1 MFFGI
6 DTCLETRVLKR
17 RFVATRPSPRSPHA
31 LLGSTQ
37 PLPPAPLVAPPPFGA
52 TASHFLRRYRPPHLR
67 ERAPAPRAFC
77 APLSPLLFRAQTSAM
92 SAEKKAPKFLKAG
105 KVVILLTG
113 RQAGKK
119 ALIVKT
125 FDDGTQDRPYG
136 HCLVAGIMKYPLK
149 VTKPMSEKKI
159 AKRSSPRPR
168 PPPLTP
174 APPRLPARSSPSSS
188 ASTTPTSCR
197 RGTRSSASSSRW

>member
-1 MFFGI
+1 M
-6 DTCLETRVLKR
+6 V
-17 RFVATRPSPRSPHA
+17 VAPR
-31 LLGSTQ
+31 LGSHHDSGFMPRTHAFPVTESPPLAPTHTTHTGVARRMIARDAPQ
-37 PLPPAPLVAPPPFGA
+37 PRRRSCAHSIPHTCVGGRSRAVREFCGLLPRL
-52 TASHFLRRYRPPHLR
+52 LRHLS
-67 ERAPAPRAFC
+67 A
-77 APLSPLLFRAQTSAM
+77 PLLFRAQTSAM

-149 VTKPMSEKKI
+149 VTKPMS
-159 AKRSSPRPR
+159 
-168 PPPLTP
+168 
-174 APPRLPARSSPSSS
+174 
-188 ASTTPTSCR
+188 
-197 RGTRSSASSSRW
+197 

>member
-1 MFFGI
+1 
-6 DTCLETRVLKR
+6 
-17 RFVATRPSPRSPHA
+17 
-31 LLGSTQ
+31 
-37 PLPPAPLVAPPPFGA
+37 
-52 TASHFLRRYRPPHLR
+52 
-67 ERAPAPRAFC
+67 
-77 APLSPLLFRAQTSAM
+77 M

-136 HCLVAGIMKYPLK
+136 HCLVAGLMKYPLK

-159 AKRSSPRPR
+159 AKRSKIKPFLKCVNYTHIMPTRYS
-168 PPPLTP
+168 LECELKSVVT
-174 APPRLPARSSPSSS
+174 ADIVAGSNQTAKQNARKEVKKMFEDKYNVSLK
-188 ASTTPTSCR
+188 TGKNKWFFQKLR
-197 RGTRSSASSSRW
+197 F

>member
-1 MFFGI
+1 
-6 DTCLETRVLKR
+6 
-17 RFVATRPSPRSPHA
+17 
-31 LLGSTQ
+31 
-37 PLPPAPLVAPPPFGA
+37 
-52 TASHFLRRYRPPHLR
+52 
-67 ERAPAPRAFC
+67 
-77 APLSPLLFRAQTSAM
+77 M

-149 VTKPMSEKKI
+149 VTKPMSEKKWK
-159 AKRSSPRPR
+159 AKPGKGAADGEMSTLLEQTSTSVSEESIRAVESQT
-168 PPPLTP
+168 PPL
-174 APPRLPARSSPSSS
+174 AS
-188 ASTTPTSCR
+188 AK
-197 RGTRSSASSSRW
+197 